1 MNAAHR
7 IFSGVLLEEV
17 ALDVEQ
23 LSRACAVEPQW
34 VVERVEAGL
43 LECIVVAPSA
53 RRFASA
59 ALLRAR
65 RRRALER
72 DFDANPELAALTVD
86 LIEEVERLR
95 GRR

>member
-1 MNAAHR
+1 MNAHR
-7 IFSGVLLEEV
+7 IVSGVLLEEV

-34 VVERVEAGL
+34 VLERVEAGL
-43 LECIVVAPSA
+43 LECIVVARSEQ
-53 RRFASA
+53 RFASA

-65 RRRALER
+65 RLRALER